1 MITDL
6 FVHLDGSDGDKDRLE
21 AGRQIA
27 VMFDAHL
34 SGVFVNRLPDMPA
47 AEIYSYSASALDDM
61 QRQAREKGDR
71 IAATLEGL
79 LAGLDVRNELRRFDV
94 LSSRRQQTFLAEARL
109 YDLFVSTLPQEDD
122 HETMALVESVLFGAG
137 HSVLLV
143 PPKCI
148 SALDFSTIVLGW
160 RNTREAARA
169 VDEALAIVGDCFAVK
184 PGAPSVTTEVRVPRH
199 LKVEVPRE
207 RLVQALVN
215 LLQNAYE
222 AIDEAGTVRVTA
234 EVKAGLVV
242 LKLADTGCGIHA
254 DEQQVI
260 FFPGKSTKKGRLGTE
275 HNTGWGLS
283 LARKFVEEDCQGR
296 ISLQSERGAGTTI
309 TVVLPMERAEED
321 DDAR

>member
-71 IAATLEGL
+71 IAAKLEDL
-79 LAGLDVRNELRRFDV
+79 LSGLDARNELRRFDV
-94 LSSRRQQTFLAEARL
+94 LSSRWQQTILAEARL
-109 YDLFVSTLPQEDD
+109 YDLFVTTMPQEDD
-122 HETMALVESVLFGAG
+122 HEAAALVESVLFGAG

-143 PPKCI
+143 PPKCV

-169 VDEALAIVGDCFAVK
+169 VDEALPFLKRAERVSVCMIGDDEL
-184 PGAPSVTTEVRVPRH
+184 GRIERVTQGNDIARH
-199 LKVEVPRE
+199 LARHGVPVELNPLPEGKGVGATLLDEAELLNAGLIVMGGYGHTRLREWVLGGATREVLKRSEVP
-207 RLVQALVN
+207 
-215 LLQNAYE
+215 
-222 AIDEAGTVRVTA
+222 
-234 EVKAGLVV
+234 V
-242 LKLADTGCGIHA
+242 LMGH
-254 DEQQVI
+254 
-260 FFPGKSTKKGRLGTE
+260 
-275 HNTGWGLS
+275 
-283 LARKFVEEDCQGR
+283 
-296 ISLQSERGAGTTI
+296 
-309 TVVLPMERAEED
+309 
-321 DDAR
+321 